1 MKADSSPL
9 TAKDFSIASEM
20 ADTVLALRDVRLVR
34 NGRTILLGTDW
45 KVHRNERWIVLGR
58 NGSGKTT
65 LCRIASLYLHPSD
78 GTVEVLGQAL
88 GQTDVRDLRARIG
101 LASAALADML
111 RVNLPAIDVVMTAKY
126 GALAPW
132 WHRYDEG
139 DRAKARGLL
148 ARFGCAHL
156 ADRTFGTLSS
166 GERQR
171 VQLARV
177 LMADPAL
184 LVLDEPTAGL
194 DLGGREE
201 LVTALAGLAGDSFAP
216 ATVLVTQHVDEI
228 PSGFTHVLMLS
239 EGRVLAAGPIDTT
252 LTRDTLS
259 ACFQLRIQLE
269 RRDGRWLAW
278 AR

>member
-1 MKADSSPL
+1 MSSWFETP
-9 TAKDFSIASEM
+9 
-20 ADTVLALRDVRLVR
+20 
-34 NGRTILLGTDW
+34 RTILRGIDW
-45 KVHRNERWIVLGR
+45 TVRRNERWIVLGR

-65 LCRIASLYLHPSD
+65 LCRIASLYLHPSE
-78 GTVEVLGQAL
+78 GVVEVLGKTL
-88 GQTDVRDLRARIG
+88 GRTDVRELRAQIG
-101 LASAALADML
+101 LASAALADMF
-111 RVNLPAIDVVMTAKY
+111 RINLAAVDVVMTAKY

-139 DRAKARGLL
+139 DREKARGWL

-156 ADRTFGTLSS
+156 ADRRFGTLSS

-184 LVLDEPTAGL
+184 LLLDEPTAGL

-201 LVTALAGLAGDSFAP
+201 LVTSLAALAGDPVAP

-228 PSGFTHVLMLS
+228 PRGFTHVLMLS
-239 EGRVLAAGPIDTT
+239 EGRVLAAGPMETT
-252 LTRDTLS
+252 LTPDTLS
-259 ACFQLRIQLE
+259 ACFQLALQLE
-269 RRDGRWLAW
+269 RRAGRWLAW